1 MDNGRKYILEKEI
14 DYWTTHQD
22 LDKFN
27 YNRATSTYLSIISIA
42 VAVWIG
48 LTALS
53 IYMQNI
59 TIMVWVS
66 IFIFIVLIASVIF
79 YLKNTSRHNTS
90 FIVREE
96 MIKKRYEL
104 LGVKKDQLNEEF
116 VETKKK
122 LKGEKGKKEIP
133 SFLITLIIIQIINT
147 ILLIYLIVK

>member
-1 MDNGRKYILEKEI
+1 MTKDPKIIEKEI

-27 YNRATSTYLSIISIA
+27 YNRATSTYLSIISIT

-53 IYMQNI
+53 LYMQSI
-59 TIMVWVS
+59 TIRIWVS
-66 IFIFIVLIASVIF
+66 MFTFIVLIASVIF

-96 MIKKRYEL
+96 MIKKRYEM
-104 LGVKKDQLNEEF
+104 LGVKKDELNEEF
-116 VETKKK
+116 IETRKK
-122 LKGEKGKKEIP
+122 LKGEKGEKKAS
-133 SFLITLIIIQIINT
+133 SFLIALIIIQIINT
-147 ILLIYLIVK
+147 ALLIYLIFK